1 MSLNIHIYPS
11 PFKNESRILKITKSL
26 AENRVFERIL
36 IVGVLEEGVCK
47 SEYLDER
54 RQVIRLPR
62 TIGGSREGWV
72 SKAIKAFEWN
82 GRLLFAL
89 RGKKADCINCHSLSA
104 LPVCVILK
112 FLCGAKLVYDTHEL
126 ETESAGSHG
135 PRKVLSKLVER
146 SLIRFADVVIV
157 VSGSIS
163 DWYRN
168 TYRLSSVP
176 VIRNVV
182 SCPQIIPRGN
192 DDYLRRKF
200 RISGESTVFLYLG
213 VLAGG
218 RGVEILLD
226 AFSRTKTDSHMIF
239 MGYGNLVDK
248 IKECERRFSNIHF
261 HPAVPPEQIGKH
273 LSGAD
278 VGVSLIENVC
288 LSYYYSLPNKLFE
301 YLSYGLPVLASS
313 FPEMEKIIKENDCG
327 WCARVEVE
335 AITILLETLTRE
347 EIERKR
353 NNAVECRCKYDWSF
367 EEKILLDTYT
377 NLFASK
383 L

>member
-1 MSLNIHIYPS
+1 
-11 PFKNESRILKITKSL
+11 
-26 AENRVFERIL
+26 
-36 IVGVLEEGVCK
+36 
-47 SEYLDER
+47 
-54 RQVIRLPR
+54 
-62 TIGGSREGWV
+62 
-72 SKAIKAFEWN
+72 
-82 GRLLFAL
+82 
-89 RGKKADCINCHSLSA
+89 
-104 LPVCVILK
+104 VILK

-146 SLIRFADVVIV
+146 SLIGFADVVIV
-157 VSGSIS
+157 VSESIS

-176 VIRNVV
+176 LSETSSVAPIFPHGKMI
-182 SCPQIIPRGN
+182 SAEIPYFERS
-192 DDYLRRKF
+192 YF
-200 RISGESTVFLYLG
+200 YLG
-213 VLAGG
+213 VLAAGEG
-218 RGVEILLD
+218 RDPAGC
-226 AFSRTKTDSHMIF
+226 IF
-239 MGYGNLVDK
+239 PNQNQQSYDFRGYGDLVDK
-248 IKECERRFSNIHF
+248 ISTSNNFPISISIRRFLPN
-261 HPAVPPEQIGKH
+261 IGKH

-301 YLSYGLPVLASS
+301 YLSYGMPVLASS

-353 NNAVECRCKYDWSF
+353 NNAVKCRWKYDWSV

-383 L
+383 S

>member
-11 PFKNESRILKITKSL
+11 PIKNETRILKLTKSL

-47 SEYLDER
+47 SEFLDER

-62 TIGGSREGWV
+62 TLGGNRKGWV

-104 LPVCVILK
+104 LPVCAVLK
-112 FLCGAKLVYDTHEL
+112 FLRGAKLVYDTHEL

-146 SLIRFADVVIV
+146 SLIRYADVVIV
-157 VSGSIS
+157 VSESIS

-168 TYRLSSVP
+168 TYGLSSVP
-176 VIRNVV
+176 VIRNVA
-182 SCPQIIPRGN
+182 SCPPIFPQGN

-200 RISGESTVFLYLG
+200 DISEEAMVFLYLG

-239 MGYGNLVDK
+239 
-248 IKECERRFSNIHF
+248 H
-261 HPAVPPEQIGKH
+261 
-273 LSGAD
+273 
-278 VGVSLIENVC
+278 GVWE
-288 LSYYYSLPNKLFE
+288 F
-301 YLSYGLPVLASS
+301 G
-313 FPEMEKIIKENDCG
+313 
-327 WCARVEVE
+327 R
-335 AITILLETLTRE
+335 
-347 EIERKR
+347 
-353 NNAVECRCKYDWSF
+353 
-367 EEKILLDTYT
+367 
-377 NLFASK
+377 
-383 L
+383 